1 MSDFDF
7 KASAL
12 YHGKDGFNCAQ
23 AVLKTFQDISG
34 MTNDE
39 IASYSNKGGGR
50 APDGDCGALFAA
62 KVLLQ
67 NPDFDVVLDDAF
79 NKVAGSRECRSI
91 RKEKR
96 LSCGDCVELAARLTG
111 DYVNKHQIA

>member
-7 KASAL
+7 KARAL

-34 MTNDE
+34 MTDDE
-39 IASYSNKGGGR
+39 IASFSNKGGGR
-50 APDGDCGALFAA
+50 APAGDCGALFAA

-67 NPDFDVVLDDAF
+67 NRDLDGILEDAF
-79 NKVAGSRECRSI
+79 NEAAGSVECRLI
-91 RKEKR
+91 RKARKMT
-96 LSCGDCVELAARLTG
+96 CGDCVELAARLTG
-111 DYVNKHQIA
+111 DYINKHQIA